1 MKQKLV
7 ITLAAL
13 ALLAA
18 GCNTKVQN
26 NEDASKTEQ
35 TENTENKQT
44 ESTEVADTKK
54 VAPDQTL
61 ETHFSDGSDVEAV
74 PTPEVVEIKMTA
86 DAFVPAQISINKGDY
101 IQFTNTDS
109 KTHWPA
115 SDPHPTHTGLLG
127 FDSLKGIETGKYF
140 RYQFTNAGTFA
151 FHDHLH
157 PALKGTVTV
166 K

>member
-1 MKQKLV
+1 MKQKLA

-26 NEDASKTEQ
+26 KEESPNTEQ
-35 TENTENKQT
+35 TQNTENKQAENT
-44 ESTEVADTKK
+44 AAAKANTPAMTQPSD
-54 VAPDQTL
+54 
-61 ETHFSDGSDVEAV
+61 THFSDGSDVEAV
-74 PTPEVVEIKMTA
+74 PTPEVLEIKMTA
-86 DAFVPAQISINKGDY
+86 DAFVPAQITINKGDY

-109 KTHWPA
+109 KAHWPA
-115 SDPHPTHTGLLG
+115 SDPHPTHTGLPG
-127 FDSLKGIETGKYF
+127 FDSLKGIETGKYY
-140 RYQFTNAGTFA
+140 RYQFTNAGTFG

>member
-1 MKQKLV
+1 MKQKLA
-7 ITLAAL
+7 ITFAAL

-18 GCNTKVQN
+18 GCNAKVQN
-26 NEDASKTEQ
+26 NEESSNTEQ
-35 TENTENKQT
+35 TQNT
-44 ESTEVADTKK
+44 ESTETQNTEVNDSKK
-54 VAPDQTL
+54 VTLDQTL

-74 PTPEVVEIKMTA
+74 PTPEVLEIKMTA
-86 DAFVPAQISINKGDY
+86 DAFVPAQITINKGDY

-109 KTHWPA
+109 KAHWPA
-115 SDPHPTHTGLLG
+115 SDPHPTHTGLAG

-140 RYQFTNAGTFA
+140 RYQFTNAGTFS

>member
-1 MKQKLV
+1 MKQKLA
-7 ITLAAL
+7 ITFAAL

-18 GCNTKVQN
+18 GCNAKVQN
-26 NEDASKTEQ
+26 NEESSNTEQ
-35 TENTENKQT
+35 TQNTENKQA
-44 ESTEVADTKK
+44 ESIEVSEANTP
-54 VAPDQTL
+54 ATTQPSGTR
-61 ETHFSDGSDVEAV
+61 FSDGSDVEAV
-74 PTPEVVEIKMTA
+74 PTPEVLEIKMTA
-86 DAFVPAQISINKGDY
+86 DAFVPAQITINKGDY

-109 KTHWPA
+109 KAHWPA
-115 SDPHPTHTGLLG
+115 SDPHPTHTGLAG

-140 RYQFTNAGTFA
+140 RYQFTNAGTFS

>member
-1 MKQKLV
+1 MKQKLA
-7 ITLAAL
+7 ITFAAL

-18 GCNTKVQN
+18 GCNAKVQN
-26 NEDASKTEQ
+26 KEDTSQTEQ
-35 TENTENKQT
+35 TQNTENKQAANA
-44 ESTEVADTKK
+44 EVS
-54 VAPDQTL
+54 QTNTPATAQPSD
-61 ETHFSDGSDVEAV
+61 THFSDGNDVEAV

-109 KTHWPA
+109 KVHWPA
-115 SDPHPTHTGLLG
+115 SDPHPTHTGLPG

-140 RYQFTNAGTFA
+140 RYQFTQTGTFA

-157 PALKGTVTV
+157 PALKGTVVV